1 MIKNIIQYI
10 KDVEYTMRGS
20 DMDDFIWIYIPLLVL
35 TVGSFALFAAWSALV
50 IKVLS

>member
-20 DMDDFIWIYIPLLVL
+20 IMDDFIWIYIPLLVL
-35 TVGSFALFAAWSALV
+35 AVGSFALFAAWSALV

>member
-20 DMDDFIWIYIPLLVL
+20 DADDFIWIYAP
-35 TVGSFALFAAWSALV
+35 LV
-50 IKVLS
+50 ICTWMGFVVGLIIINIMLH

>member
-1 MIKNIIQYI
+1 MIKSIKQYI
-10 KDVEYTMRGS
+10 KDTYFQLSQS
-20 DMDDFIWIYIPLLVL
+20 DMDDVIWIYIPLLVL

>member
-10 KDVEYTMRGS
+10 KDIKHTMSGS
-20 DMDDFIWIYIPLLVL
+20 DMDDFVWIYLPLLVL
-35 TVGSFALFAAWSALV
+35 TVGGFALFAVWSALV